1 MPSKGQLDSR
11 SMPHRL
17 TGVTVPKAPEDTS
30 EGHTVSVLSVLPK
43 KDDSRTGQGPP
54 SPPVVLCRSGAGLGP
69 PPWRLVTGALVGGR
83 PRALRRRRGRGT
95 AWAPECAGDSWT
107 PLLRSSRADAGLVNH
122 HDPHFP
128 WAGGRVD
135 LVHIPRLNTGPS
147 TVRAS
152 AGRGS
157 PRTRTAVKAGRG
169 SNMTRH
175 SSANQS
181 NKPRLAH
188 PQYNGSGLRNR
199 KGG

>member
-11 SMPHRL
+11 SMPHRP
-17 TGVTVPKAPEDTS
+17 TGVPCRRHPRTLQTVTPCPFSVSCRRTTTLGRARDRQAHPSFCAARVRDWDHLLGDWS
-30 EGHTVSVLSVLPK
+30 QGHWWEAAHGRFVA
-43 KDDSRTGQGPP
+43 D
-54 SPPVVLCRSGAGLGP
+54 
-69 PPWRLVTGALVGGR
+69 VGWE
-83 PRALRRRRGRGT
+83 P
-95 AWAPECAGDSWT
+95 APECSGDSWT
-107 PLLRSSRADAGLVNH
+107 PLLRSSRADAGIVNH
-122 HDPHFP
+122 HDAHFP